1 MNTNMDTS
9 RIPELWY
16 TERQTE
22 DLALSLRIEE
32 TLSRE
37 TTPYQELMVARTRG
51 FGNLLVLDGTVQ
63 LTERDEFFYH
73 EMLVHVPLA
82 AHPDPRRVLVIGG
95 GDGGTVREAL
105 RHAPVEH
112 VDLVEIDA
120 RVTEAARRFFP
131 SLSGALDDPRVTVR
145 HVDGIRFVAD
155 AADASYDVV
164 LVDSTDPVGAAEGL
178 FGPSFYAEVA
188 RVVGP
193 GGILVAQSE
202 SPLLHLDLIRRMVT
216 GMRESFGRAALYLT
230 PVPTY
235 PSGLWSFLAASRT
248 CDVSQPGRDLAD
260 LGTRY
265 YTPEIHRAA
274 FALPPFVRDGAPE
287 VVG

>member
-1 MNTNMDTS
+1 MNES
-9 RIPELWY
+9 AHIPELWF

-22 DLALSLRIEE
+22 DLALGLRIEE
-32 TLSRE
+32 TLIRE
-37 TTPYQELMVARTRG
+37 TTPYQELMVARTRS
-51 FGNLLVLDGTVQ
+51 FGNLLTLDGTVQ

-82 AHPDPRRVLVIGG
+82 AHPRPRRVLVIGG

-105 RHAPVEH
+105 RHESVEH

-120 RVTEAARRFFP
+120 RVTDAARRFFP
-131 SLSGALDDPRVTVR
+131 TLSGALDDPRVTVR

-155 AADASYDVV
+155 AADGSYDVV

-178 FGPSFYAEVA
+178 FGPAFYAQVSRA
-188 RVVGP
+188 LGP
-193 GGILVAQSE
+193 EGILVAQSE
-202 SPLLHLDLIRRMVT
+202 SPLLHLELIRRMAA
-216 GMRESFGRAALYLT
+216 GMREAFGRAALYLT

-248 CDVSQPGRDLAD
+248 CDVSRPRPDLPEFP
-260 LGTRY
+260 TRY

-274 FALPPFVRDGAPE
+274 FCLPPFVREGAPE
-287 VVG
+287 VEG